1 MADKH
6 LTLSLLSCYKFTIFV
21 HFINF
26 VNFMERDI
34 MDTKSAKYS
43 ALLETAKALFF
54 RHGIRRIT
62 VEEICAESKVS
73 KVTFYK
79 YFKDK
84 NDLIRVIRDELTQ
97 IGFAR
102 LDEINALPLS
112 YPEKVEMMTAWRIQ
126 FFGSMKGDFIKEII
140 DIDSVS
146 EEIKQRYLTNIR
158 KAQAA
163 GEIDPTLS
171 PDLIW
176 LVTEKFNEI
185 VKDGIWENY
194 LPDHMQAQEQLRRM
208 YFYGL
213 LKR

>member
-1 MADKH
+1 M
-6 LTLSLLSCYKFTIFV
+6 S
-21 HFINF
+21 
-26 VNFMERDI
+26 
-34 MDTKSAKYS
+34 TKSEKYLS
-43 ALLETAKALFF
+43 LLETAKALFF
-54 RHGIRRIT
+54 RHGIRRVTI
-62 VEEICAESKVS
+62 EEICAESKVS

-79 YFKDK
+79 YFTDK
-84 NDLIRVIRDELTQ
+84 NDLVRVIREELTQ

-112 YPEKVEMMTAWRIQ
+112 YPEKVEMMTAWRVQ
-126 FFGSMKGDFIKEII
+126 FFASMKGDFIKEII
-140 DIDSVS
+140 DVKSVS
-146 EEIKQRYLTNIR
+146 EEIKQRYLENIR
-158 KAQAA
+158 KAQQE

-185 VKDGIWENY
+185 VKDGSWETCVS
-194 LPDHMQAQEQLRRM
+194 DHIQAQEQLRRM

>member
-1 MADKH
+1 M
-6 LTLSLLSCYKFTIFV
+6 
-21 HFINF
+21 
-26 VNFMERDI
+26 
-34 MDTKSAKYS
+34 SAKSEKYIS
-43 ALLETAKALFF
+43 LLETAKTLFF
-54 RHGIRRIT
+54 RHGIRRVTI
-62 VEEICAESKVS
+62 EEICAQSKVS

-84 NDLIRVIRDELTQ
+84 DDLIRVIREELTL

-112 YPEKVEMMTAWRIQ
+112 YPEKVERMTAWRMQ
-126 FFGSMKGDFIKEII
+126 FFASMKSDFIKEII
-140 DIDSVS
+140 DIKSVS
-146 EEIKQRYLTNIR
+146 EEIKQRYLANIR
-158 KAQAA
+158 KAQEE

-171 PDLIW
+171 PELIW

-185 VKDGIWENY
+185 VKEGKWENF
-194 LPDHMQAQEQLRRM
+194 LSDHTEAQSQLRQM

>member
-1 MADKH
+1 M
-6 LTLSLLSCYKFTIFV
+6 
-21 HFINF
+21 
-26 VNFMERDI
+26 
-34 MDTKSAKYS
+34 SAKSEKYIS
-43 ALLETAKALFF
+43 LLETAKTLFF
-54 RHGIRRIT
+54 RHGIRRVT

-84 NDLIRVIRDELTQ
+84 DDLIRVIREELTL

-102 LDEINALPLS
+102 LDEINALTLS
-112 YPEKVEMMTAWRIQ
+112 YPEKVERMTAWRVQ
-126 FFGSMKGDFIKEII
+126 FFASMKGDFIKEII
-140 DIDSVS
+140 DIKSVS
-146 EEIKQRYLTNIR
+146 EEIKRRYLTNIR
-158 KAQAA
+158 KAQEE

-171 PDLIW
+171 PELIW

-185 VKDGIWENY
+185 VKEGKWENF
-194 LPDHMQAQEQLRRM
+194 LSDHTEAQSQLRQM

>member
-1 MADKH
+1 
-6 LTLSLLSCYKFTIFV
+6 
-21 HFINF
+21 
-26 VNFMERDI
+26 
-34 MDTKSAKYS
+34 MDTKTAKYN

-54 RHGIRRIT
+54 RHGIRRVTI
-62 VEEICAESKVS
+62 EEICAESKVS

-84 NDLIRVIRDELTQ
+84 NDLIRIIRDELTQ

-102 LDEINALPLS
+102 LDEINSLPLS

-140 DIDSVS
+140 DVNAVS
-146 EEIKQRYLTNIR
+146 EEIKQRYLANIR
-158 KAQAA
+158 KAQEK

-185 VKDGIWENY
+185 VKDGSWENIVS
-194 LPDHMQAQEQLRRM
+194 DHTQAQEQLRRM